1 MKVTLLTVSVFLLI
15 GFLACTKDI
24 GLNPDLQ
31 PKPLSACDSVT
42 FTDSIQPIMNA
53 SCTTPGCHDVG
64 SLNGDLTTYAGVKA
78 KVDNG
83 SFQARVID
91 GTPTPMPPAGL
102 LPAEEINRLKC
113 WLAAGAP
120 NN

>member
-1 MKVTLLTVSVFLLI
+1 MKVTLLTVSAFTLI
-15 GFLACTKDI
+15 GFFACTKDI

-31 PKPLSACDSVT
+31 PKPFNACDSVT
-42 FTDSIQPIMNA
+42 FTNSVVPLMNA
-53 SCTTPGCHDVG
+53 NCTTAGCHDIG
-64 SLNGDLTTYAGVKA
+64 SANGDLTNYTGVKA

-91 GTPTPMPPAGL
+91 GTPTPMPPGAL
-102 LPAEEINRLKC
+102 LPQADIDKLKC